1 MKVFAVGVTQ
11 STGISKKDGNAAYL
25 ITTLR
30 VLSDFIPYSNK
41 TAEHKPGQP
50 NHQVAGFGKDLSEIP
65 VAPEIFTSFNKVSF
79 PCSLELVTDSEFRN
93 GRMQTVVTNFK
104 VAE

>member
-50 NHQVAGFGKDLSEIP
+50 FHQVAGFGKDLSEIP

-79 PCSLELVTDSEFRN
+79 PCSLELETDSEFRN

>member
-1 MKVFAVGVTQ
+1 MKVFAIGVTQ
-11 STGISKKDGNAAYL
+11 STGISKKEGNASYL

-41 TAEHKPGQP
+41 TAEHRPGQP
-50 NHQVAGFGKDLSEIP
+50 FHQTTGYGKDLAEIP
-65 VAPEIFTSFNKVSF
+65 VAAEIFTLFSKVTF
-79 PCSLELVTDSEFRN
+79 PANLELTTDSEFRN

-104 VAE
+104 VAD

>member
-11 STGISKKDGNAAYL
+11 STGVSKKEGNASYL

-41 TAEHKPGQP
+41 TAEHRPGQP
-50 NHQVAGFGKDLSEIP
+50 FHQVAGFGKDLSEIP
-65 VAPEIFTSFNKVSF
+65 VQAEIFASFNKVSF
-79 PCSLELVTDSEFRN
+79 PATLELTTDSEFRN

-104 VAE
+104 VVE